1 MNCNHLGITMRK
13 TRAVTHADLAP
24 SPGSTDLGSKTA
36 AFLMVST
43 IVCGLFCFVL
53 CLIAE
58 TARSQVT
65 WVNSDSKGNNEDS
78 QCTYTGSGKIPLLCA
93 AIAFAGLAVA
103 MVVEH
108 LFMLIAVTKATPPDL
123 VVWDPN
129 SAYSKTITWQ
139 AGFFFVTTWICF
151 AVGEILLL
159 IGLSVESGHLK
170 NWSRPRS
177 NCLIIREG
185 LFSAAGIFSLL
196 TVSFAA
202 GLYLTA
208 LRAQRISQEHENT
221 RREILEAAALYV
233 SPPRSPRHQM
243 STSIARE
250 NPVVREDQIEQS
262 SFTYPTAF
270 AKQLHLV

>member
-24 SPGSTDLGSKTA
+24 STGSTDLGSKTA

-65 WVNSDSKGNNEDS
+65 WVNSDSTENNEDS
-78 QCTYTGSGKIPLLCA
+78 QCIYTGSGKIPLLCA

-108 LFMLIAVTKATPPDL
+108 LFMLIAVTKATSPDL
-123 VVWDPN
+123 AVWDPN

-139 AGFFFVTTWICF
+139 AG
-151 AVGEILLL
+151 
-159 IGLSVESGHLK
+159 VESGHLK

>member
-1 MNCNHLGITMRK
+1 MRK

-24 SPGSTDLGSKTA
+24 SHGSTGLGSKTG
-36 AFLMVST
+36 AFLMVLT

-58 TARSQVT
+58 AARSQVT
-65 WVNSDSKGNNEDS
+65 WVNSDSKEKDEDS
-78 QCTYTGSGKIPLLCA
+78 QCIYTGSGKIPLLCA
-93 AIAFAGLAVA
+93 AIAFVGLAVA

-108 LFMLIAVTKATPPDL
+108 VYMLIAESKETPPAL

-129 SAYSKTITWQ
+129 SAYSKTITWK

-159 IGLSVESGHLK
+159 IALSVESGHLK
-170 NWSRPRS
+170 NWSRPRP
-177 NCLIIREG
+177 NCFVIREG
-185 LFSAAGIFSLL
+185 LFSAAGIFALL
-196 TVSFAA
+196 TVFFAA

-208 LRAQRISQEHENT
+208 LCAQRMSQEHENT
-221 RREILEAAALYV
+221 RREILEASALYA
-233 SPPRSPRHQM
+233 SPPRSPQHQTI
-243 STSIARE
+243 TSMARE

-262 SFTYPTAF
+262 SFTYPPAF
-270 AKQLHLV
+270 AKQLHLVL

>member
-1 MNCNHLGITMRK
+1 MPK

-36 AFLMVST
+36 AFLMVLT
-43 IVCGLFCFVL
+43 IFCGLFCFVL

-58 TARSQVT
+58 ATRSQVA
-65 WVNSDSKGNNEDS
+65 WVSSDSKENEEDS
-78 QCTYTGSGKIPLLCA
+78 RCVYTGSGKIPLLCA

-108 LFMLIAVTKATPPDL
+108 MYMLIAVSKAPPPAL
-123 VVWDPN
+123 VAWDPN
-129 SAYSKTITWQ
+129 SAYTKAITWQ
-139 AGFFFVTTWICF
+139 AGFFFATTWICF

-185 LFSAAGIFSLL
+185 LFSAAGIFALL
-196 TVSFAA
+196 TVFFAA

-208 LRAQRISQEHENT
+208 LRAQRMSQEHETT
-221 RREILEAAALYV
+221 RREILEASALYA
-233 SPPRSPRHQM
+233 SPPRSPQQRM
-243 STSIARE
+243 ITAIARE
-250 NPVVREDQIEQS
+250 NPVIRENQIDQP
-262 SFTYPTAF
+262 SFTYPPAF
-270 AKQLHLV
+270 TKQLHLV